1 MRDKP
6 VLSTERRTLRPFTL
20 TDAPFVEHYAG
31 AAEVAEHT
39 LNIPH
44 PYPEG
49 LARQWISSHAG
60 HFEAG
65 DSAVFALVLNGE
77 DHIFGGMGIHI
88 DHRHNHAEI
97 GYWLGKPYWGKGYAT
112 EAGQALLGYGFE
124 TLNLYHIHAGHF
136 VGNPASGRVMQKLGM
151 RFEGLRPGYMRKG
164 DRYYDLVLYGIL
176 RDWYSTHG
184 RSGPA

>member
-1 MRDKP
+1 M
-6 VLSTERRTLRPFTL
+6 
-20 TDAPFVEHYAG
+20 
-31 AAEVAEHT
+31 
-39 LNIPH
+39 
-44 PYPEG
+44 
-49 LARQWISSHAG
+49 
-60 HFEAG
+60 
-65 DSAVFALVLNGE
+65 LNGE

-124 TLNLYHIHAGHF
+124 TLNLYRIHASHF

-164 DRYYDLVLYGIL
+164 DQYYDLVLYGIL
-176 RDWYSTHG
+176 RDWYSTHCP
-184 RSGPA
+184 SGPA